1 MGMSEAAIHELP
13 GTAVRASDG
22 ISRLI
27 AEVAAALDA
36 AGSVAEAAEPVS
48 AALRRALALPDLLA
62 GEALESPFGNYHQEL
77 LHVDK
82 QRKFSIAA
90 LVWLPGHLT
99 PIHDHQCWCCFG
111 VWRGRELEMGYR
123 RDERGVLV
131 PSGRVVRYPGDVE
144 FMEPPGD
151 IHRVLNDDMVPTVSI
166 HIYGVDLSRA
176 GTSIRRC
183 YSVPGQAAGNE
194 GGLPGVPAVEG
205 DTVAVVGGGF
215 SGTMTSV
222 NLLRRGPDNLR
233 VVMFEAAAQP
243 GQGAAY
249 GTKCL
254 SHLLNVP
261 AGGMSAFPD
270 QPGHFVE
277 WCHRTGRDIL
287 AGDFV
292 PRSWYGEYLG
302 DLLKEETE
310 RYGDRLEIRRERVES
325 LEDYAGAGLMLQ
337 TSGGES
343 LAADSVV
350 LAVGSSPERAS
361 RLSGKTGAAWPEMID
376 PWCANALAKIGKDD
390 SVLVIG
396 TGLTFTD
403 LMAEL
408 ESRGHRGAITA
419 ISRRGLLPACHRPA
433 DITGRFDAEG
443 FRSGIVRQPMRVSAL
458 CRHVRQV
465 VREGAAAGTDWQE
478 VVHALRPLTPAL
490 WAALDGPE
498 RRRFSRHLRPFWETL
513 RHRVAPATL
522 DAVFR
527 LQDAGCLEIRRGT
540 LMDLRKTEDGKFEAL
555 HSHADT
561 PYHRTYDHVINAT
574 GFSAQ
579 FEMSTNPLLRSLHR
593 QGWIRQDSLGLGIET
608 SSDFRLINLGGSVVS
623 GLYYIGPMLRA
634 RYWECT
640 AVPELRL
647 RAAELAECIHAG
659 LAERA

>member
-1 MGMSEAAIHELP
+1 MTEVAVHEIPDTTLHGSEGIRRLAAEI
-13 GTAVRASDG
+13 
-22 ISRLI
+22 
-27 AEVAAALDA
+27 AAALD
-36 AGSVAEAAEPVS
+36 GSSSLGEAAEPIK
-48 AALRRALALPDLLA
+48 AALGRALALPNLLA

-77 LHVDK
+77 LHIDK

-111 VWRGRELEMGYR
+111 VWRGRELETAYR
-123 RDERGVLV
+123 RDDLGVLV
-131 PSGRVVRYPGDVE
+131 AAGRTVRYPGDVE

-183 YSVPGQAAGNE
+183 YSVPGHPAGNDE
-194 GGLPGVPAVEG
+194 TLGRTIAVI
-205 DTVAVVGGGF
+205 GGGF
-215 SGTMTSV
+215 SGTMTAV
-222 NLLRRGPDNLR
+222 NLLRRGDSNLR
-233 VVMFEAAAQP
+233 VVMFEAASEP

-270 QPGHFVE
+270 QPLHFVD
-277 WCHRTGRDIL
+277 WCRRSERAIQP
-287 AGDFV
+287 GDFV
-292 PRSWYGEYLG
+292 PRAWYGEYLG
-302 DLLKEETE
+302 SLLKEETE
-310 RYGDRLEIRRERVES
+310 RSGGRLVVRKERVES
-325 LEDYAGAGLMLQ
+325 LEDYSGAGLMVQ
-337 TSGGES
+337 TSDGDS
-343 LAADSVV
+343 LAADAVV

-361 RLSGKTGAAWPEMID
+361 RLSGKAAGEWPEMID
-376 PWCANALAKIGKDD
+376 PWCANALAEIGNDQ

-403 LMAEL
+403 LAAEL
-408 ESRGHRGAITA
+408 EARGHHGPVTA

-443 FRSGIVRQPMRVSAL
+443 FQSGIVRQPMRVASL

-478 VVHALRPLTPAL
+478 VVQALRPLTPAL
-490 WAALDGPE
+490 WAALDAPE

-522 DAVFR
+522 GAVSR
-527 LQDAGCLEIRRGT
+527 LRESGCL
-540 LMDLRKTEDGKFEAL
+540 
-555 HSHADT
+555 
-561 PYHRTYDHVINAT
+561 
-574 GFSAQ
+574 
-579 FEMSTNPLLRSLHR
+579 
-593 QGWIRQDSLGLGIET
+593 
-608 SSDFRLINLGGSVVS
+608 
-623 GLYYIGPMLRA
+623 
-634 RYWECT
+634 
-640 AVPELRL
+640 
-647 RAAELAECIHAG
+647 
-659 LAERA
+659 